1 MFHAGSVYELNYFI
15 LCMTKKLRK
24 TICRKAEDHVGSATT
39 QGGRGKSPLNV
50 LYYLARTHGR
60 KQDGRIA
67 SNERRIFFFTESHEM
82 CIWFWTLG
90 QRLTK
95 GFLPLDM

>member
-1 MFHAGSVYELNYFI
+1 MLIASCRKYELNYII
-15 LCMTKKLRK
+15 LCITKKLRK
-24 TICRKAEDHVGSATT
+24 TICRKIEDHVGSATT

-67 SNERRIFFFTESHEM
+67 SHERGFFHRVARSVHM
-82 CIWFWTLG
+82 LLD
-90 QRLTK
+90 LTAATN
-95 GFLPLDM
+95 